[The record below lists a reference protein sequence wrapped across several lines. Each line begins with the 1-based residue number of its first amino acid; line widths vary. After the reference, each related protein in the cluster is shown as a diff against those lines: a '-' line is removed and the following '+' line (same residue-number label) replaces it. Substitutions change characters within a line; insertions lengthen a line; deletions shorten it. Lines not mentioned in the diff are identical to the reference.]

1 MIKQIKTIENQSRRS
16 YRISSSR
23 LQHFREVMK
32 QYEGTHNFHN
42 FTVGKPFK
50 DTSANR
56 FMIKTIVSDPFVI
69 EGTEWISIKIHG
81 QSFMLHQIRKMIAM
95 AALVVRLSL
104 PWE

>member
-1 MIKQIKTIENQSRRS
+1 
-16 YRISSSR
+16 
-23 LQHFREVMK
+23 MK

-69 EGTEWISIKIHG
+69 EGTEWISIK
-81 QSFMLHQIRKMIAM
+81 FMVNHLCYIKLENDLWQH
-95 AALVVRLSL
+95 
-104 PWE
+104 